1 MKPTLQAYDELQRAY
16 DHFNNELFDG
26 VLPDCLITL
35 QREKQTYGYFSPER
49 FVNSQGTRTDEIAM
63 NPAYFAVCPPK
74 KLCKRFATKCATYGS
89 TISASL
95 GGVAITTR
103 NGPTSWKLSD

>member
-35 QREKQTYGYFSPER
+35 
-49 FVNSQGTRTDEIAM
+49 
-63 NPAYFAVCPPK
+63 
-74 KLCKRFATKCATYGS
+74 LCE
-89 TISASL
+89 
-95 GGVAITTR
+95 
-103 NGPTSWKLSD
+103 